1 MFLMTIIV
9 LILSLGLDTLIVSI
23 TLGMLETKGRL
34 KIAITFALAEAIMAL
49 IGLLLGQGLGHWLG
63 RYTSII
69 GGLALLG
76 VAIWMLFF
84 EDDDEA
90 LEKVDQRTLSG
101 RLLLLT
107 ALSIS
112 IDEIAVGFSI
122 GIVGVPI
129 LVTSVIVGAQALLF
143 SLLGLYFGQK
153 LKPYVGEWAEKA
165 AGIVIGLL
173 GLWILFH
180 ALL

>member
-1 MFLMTIIV
+1 MVVFSLLALVI
-9 LILSLGLDTLIVSI
+9 SLGLDTLIVSI

-34 KIAITFALAEAIMAL
+34 KIAITFALAEAVMAL
-49 IGLLLGQGLGHWLG
+49 VGLLVGQGIGHWIG
-63 RYTSII
+63 RYASLI
-69 GGLALLG
+69 GGIALLA

-84 EDDDEA
+84 DNDDEA

-101 RLLLLT
+101 RLLLIT

-122 GIVGVPI
+122 GVVGVPVV
-129 LVTSVIVGAQALLF
+129 VTSLIIGMQALLF
-143 SLLGLYFGQK
+143 SLLGLFFGKK

-165 AGIVIGLL
+165 AGVVIGLL
-173 GLWILFH
+173 GIWILIH
-180 ALL
+180 AL